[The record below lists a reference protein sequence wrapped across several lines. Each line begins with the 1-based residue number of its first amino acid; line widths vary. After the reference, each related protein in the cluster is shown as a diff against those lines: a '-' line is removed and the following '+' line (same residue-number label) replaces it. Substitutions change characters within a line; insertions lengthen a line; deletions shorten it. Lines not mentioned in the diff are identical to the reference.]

1 MLPQINH
8 EEYKLLLDIMMETR
22 QPLLVVGKP
31 GVGKTFTP
39 RKYCEEHGIDLIV
52 SHPAVDQPQDYKG
65 LGAKVKAT
73 VPMAEK
79 EGDELD
85 ALLSDGPVFEM
96 QDINVAEHLPYAQML
111 KALQS
116 TKPTIWFFDDL
127 GQATPNTQSALMQLI
142 GDRHLCG
149 KKLPDCVR
157 ILAAT
162 NGKEHRANV
171 KGLLEPIKSRFGM
184 IVELIEDLVGWRKNF
199 AVEEGIYQMI
209 SLFLEFKPEAFCQ
222 FPKEASM
229 ENGPNPRLWE
239 KLSDALYAAD
249 KFKLPQPLR
258 RKVPSATIG
267 EAYGSQY
274 AAFEELHKR
283 IPTFDEVIEE
293 PETFPID
300 QPLDIRFAMLGMLA
314 NKVTKA
320 TAESVFKYTNKMAKE
335 YQIVFFRLLKRN
347 KNDAI
352 NSDAAQRWWALN
364 LDVYTD

>member
-8 EEYKLLLDIMMETR
+8 EEYRLLLDIMMETGE
-22 QPLLVVGKP
+22 PLLVVGKP
-31 GVGKTFTP
+31 GVGKTSIP
-39 RKYCEEHGIDLIV
+39 REYCEENGIDLIV

-73 VPMAEK
+73 VPVAEK
-79 EGDELD
+79 EADELD
-85 ALLSDGPVFEM
+85 ALLSDGPVYEM
-96 QDINVAEHLPYAQML
+96 QEINVAEHLPYAQML
-111 KALQS
+111 KALQA

-127 GQATPNTQSALMQLI
+127 GQSTPNTQAAMMQLI

-171 KGLLEPIKSRFGM
+171 RGLLEPVKSRFGM
-184 IVELIEDLVGWRKNF
+184 IVELVEDLKGWFNNF
-199 AVEEGIYQMI
+199 AVKKDIYPMI
-209 SLFLEFKPEAFCQ
+209 ALFLEFKPEAFCQ

-239 KLSDALYAAD
+239 KLSNALYAAD
-249 KFKLPQPLR
+249 KFKLPHSLR
-258 RKVPSATIG
+258 RKVPVATIG
-267 EAYGSQY
+267 EAYGAQY
-274 AAFEELHKR
+274 AAFEELKKR
-283 IPTFDEVIEE
+283 SPTFDEIIEE

-300 QPLDIRFAMLGMLA
+300 QPLDIRFTILGMLA
-314 NKVTKA
+314 HKMNKA